1 MWDGGASPRRA
12 LLGDQ
17 IAAAFAGNGWAGIV
31 IYGYVRDVEV
41 LATTDLGIQALGAI
55 PVKTDKRGLGDRA
68 VPVTFAGVTIDPGD
82 YLYADDN
89 GIIASS
95 TALL

>member
-1 MWDGGASPRRA
+1 VA
-12 LLGDQ
+12 
-17 IAAAFAGNGWAGIV
+17 
-31 IYGYVRDVEV
+31 
-41 LATTDLGIQALGAI
+41 
-55 PVKTDKRGLGDRA
+55 
-68 VPVTFAGVTIDPGD
+68 VTFAGVTLVPGA